1 MSQEAEER
9 KRVAIFRPEGAI
21 ERTRKAVEQAGFA
34 FFGFPVF
41 KLVARKEAL
50 QEIKNIFSASPSPSS
65 AEASAVDFVVF
76 TSANGVRFA
85 FEICES
91 GGLDLR
97 ELLSSAHIVAIGP
110 VTVQEL
116 KKRGLSADFVP
127 QEFSSRGL
135 VRLLASVSVK
145 GKKVLLLR
153 SSAGS
158 SSLRMQ
164 IEELG
169 ASVKDIAVYE
179 PVLREDTDA
188 KRDFERLLEFEPE
201 FAVFTSSLT
210 FKSFLKLSRA
220 FGVESD
226 VLSML
231 NAAKIVAIGEPTASA
246 VRNAGLEVSIIPEK
260 STIESILEAIKR
272 YVESRGKDENDG

>member
-50 QEIKNIFSASPSPSS
+50 PEIKNIFSASPSPV
-65 AEASAVDFVVF
+65 AKAVDFVVF

-91 GGLDLR
+91 EGLNLR
-97 ELLSSAHIVAIGP
+97 DLLSSAHIVAIGP
-110 VTVQEL
+110 ATVQEL

-135 VRLLASVSVK
+135 VRLLASVGVK

-179 PVLREDTDA
+179 PVLRGDADA
-188 KRDFERLLEFEPE
+188 KRDFERLIEFEPE

-210 FKSFLKLSRA
+210 FKSFLKLSRI
-220 FGVESD
+220 FGVESN

-246 VRNAGLEVSIIPEK
+246 VRDAGLEVSIIPEK

-272 YVESRGKDENDG
+272 YIESSRKDENDG

>member
-1 MSQEAEER
+1 MSQEAKER

-41 KLVARKEAL
+41 KLVAKKEAL
-50 QEIKNIFSASPSPSS
+50 QEIKNIFSASPSPV
-65 AEASAVDFVVF
+65 AKAVDFIVF

-91 GGLDLR
+91 EGGLDLR
-97 ELLSSAHIVAIGP
+97 DLLSSAHIVAIGP
-110 VTVQEL
+110 ATVQEL
-116 KKRGLSADFVP
+116 NKRGVSADFVP

-135 VRLLASVSVK
+135 VRLLTSVGVK

-169 ASVKDIAVYE
+169 ASVEDIAVYE
-179 PVLREDTDA
+179 PVLREDADA

-231 NAAKIVAIGEPTASA
+231 NAAKIVAIGEPTAST
-246 VRNAGLEVSIIPEK
+246 VRDAGLEVSIIPEK

-272 YVESRGKDENDG
+272 YIESSRKDGNDG

>member
-1 MSQEAEER
+1 MSQEAKER

-50 QEIKNIFSASPSPSS
+50 QEIKNIFSASPSPV
-65 AEASAVDFVVF
+65 AKAVDFVVF

-91 GGLDLR
+91 EGGLNLR

-110 VTVQEL
+110 ATVQEL

-135 VRLLASVSVK
+135 VRLLASVGVK

-169 ASVKDIAVYE
+169 ASVEDIAVYE
-179 PVLREDTDA
+179 PVLRGDADA
-188 KRDFERLLEFEPE
+188 KRDFERLIEFEPE

-246 VRNAGLEVSIIPEK
+246 VRDAGLEVSIIPEK

-272 YVESRGKDENDG
+272 YVESSRKDENER

>member
-1 MSQEAEER
+1 MSQEAKER
-9 KRVAIFRPEGAI
+9 KKVAIFRPEGAI

-41 KLVARKEAL
+41 KLVAKKEAL
-50 QEIKNIFSASPSPSS
+50 QEIKNIFSASPSPV
-65 AEASAVDFVVF
+65 AKAVDFVVF

-110 VTVQEL
+110 ATVQEL
-116 KKRGLSADFVP
+116 KKRGLSAFVP

-135 VRLLASVSVK
+135 VRLLASVGVK

-169 ASVKDIAVYE
+169 ASVRDIAVYE
-179 PVLREDTDA
+179 PVLRADADA
-188 KRDFERLLEFEPE
+188 KRDFERLIEFEPE

-220 FGVESD
+220 FGVESK

-260 STIESILEAIKR
+260 STIESILEAIKC
-272 YVESRGKDENDG
+272 YVESSRKDENER

>member
-1 MSQEAEER
+1 MSQEAKER
-9 KRVAIFRPEGAI
+9 KKVAIFRPEGAI

-41 KLVARKEAL
+41 KLVAKKEAL
-50 QEIKNIFSASPSPSS
+50 PEIKNIFSASPSPV
-65 AEASAVDFVVF
+65 AKAVDFVVF

-110 VTVQEL
+110 ATVQEL
-116 KKRGLSADFVP
+116 KKRGLSAFVP
-127 QEFSSRGL
+127 EEFSSRGI
-135 VRLLASVSVK
+135 VCLLASVGVK

-179 PVLREDTDA
+179 PVLRGDADA

-201 FAVFTSSLT
+201 FAVFTSSGT
-210 FKSFLKLSRA
+210 FKSFLRLSRA

-246 VRNAGLEVSIIPEK
+246 VRDAGLEVSIIPEK

-272 YVESRGKDENDG
+272 YVGSSRKDENDG

>member
-1 MSQEAEER
+1 MQVAEER

-50 QEIKNIFSASPSPSS
+50 QEIKNIFSASPSPV
-65 AEASAVDFVVF
+65 AKAVDFVVF

-91 GGLDLR
+91 EGLDLR
-97 ELLSSAHIVAIGP
+97 DLLSSAHIVAIGP
-110 VTVQEL
+110 ATVQEL
-116 KKRGLSADFVP
+116 RKRGLSAFVP

-135 VRLLASVSVK
+135 VRLLASVGVK

-179 PVLREDTDA
+179 PVLREDADA
-188 KRDFERLLEFEPE
+188 KRDFERLIEFEPE

-210 FKSFLKLSRA
+210 FRSFLKLSRI

-272 YVESRGKDENDG
+272 YIESSRKDENER

>member
-1 MSQEAEER
+1 MSQEANER

-50 QEIKNIFSASPSPSS
+50 PEIKNIFSASPSPV
-65 AEASAVDFVVF
+65 AKAVDFVVF

-91 GGLDLR
+91 EGGLNLR

-110 VTVQEL
+110 ATVQEL

-135 VRLLASVSVK
+135 VRLLASVGVK

-169 ASVKDIAVYE
+169 ASVEDIAVYE
-179 PVLREDTDA
+179 PVLREDADA
-188 KRDFERLLEFEPE
+188 KRDFERLIEFEPE
-201 FAVFTSSLT
+201 FAVFTSSGT

-220 FGVESD
+220 FGVESN

-246 VRNAGLEVSIIPEK
+246 VRDAGLEVSIIPEK

-272 YVESRGKDENDG
+272 YVESRGKDGNDG

>member
-1 MSQEAEER
+1 MSQEAKER

-50 QEIKNIFSASPSPSS
+50 QEIKNIFSASPSPV
-65 AEASAVDFVVF
+65 AKAVDFVVF

-91 GGLDLR
+91 EGLNLR
-97 ELLSSAHIVAIGP
+97 ELLSSAPIVAIGP
-110 VTVQEL
+110 ATVQEL
-116 KKRGLSADFVP
+116 KKRGLSAFVP

-135 VRLLASVSVK
+135 VRLLASVGVK

-169 ASVKDIAVYE
+169 ASVRDIAVYE
-179 PVLREDTDA
+179 PVLRGDADA
-188 KRDFERLLEFEPE
+188 KRDFERLIEFEPE

-220 FGVESD
+220 FGFESR

-246 VRNAGLEVSIIPEK
+246 VRDVGLEVSIIPEK

-272 YVESRGKDENDG
+272 YIESSRKDENDG

>member
-1 MSQEAEER
+1 MSQEAKER

-50 QEIKNIFSASPSPSS
+50 QEIKNIFSASPSPV
-65 AEASAVDFVVF
+65 AKAVDFVVF

-91 GGLDLR
+91 EEGLDLR
-97 ELLSSAHIVAIGP
+97 DLLSSAHIVTIGP
-110 VTVQEL
+110 ATVQEL

-135 VRLLASVSVK
+135 VRLLASVGVK

-179 PVLREDTDA
+179 PVLREDANA
-188 KRDFERLLEFEPE
+188 KRDFERLIEFEPE
-201 FAVFTSSLT
+201 FAVFTSSGT

-246 VRNAGLEVSIIPEK
+246 VRDAGLEVSIIPEK

-272 YVESRGKDENDG
+272 YVGSRGKEENGR

>member
-1 MSQEAEER
+1 MSQEAKER

-50 QEIKNIFSASPSPSS
+50 QEIKNIFSASPSPV
-65 AEASAVDFVVF
+65 AKAVDFVVF

-85 FEICES
+85 FEICDSEE
-91 GGLDLR
+91 GLDLR
-97 ELLSSAHIVAIGP
+97 DLLSSAHIVAIGP
-110 VTVQEL
+110 ATVQEL

-135 VRLLASVSVK
+135 VRLLASVGVK

-169 ASVKDIAVYE
+169 ASVEDIAVYE
-179 PVLREDTDA
+179 PVLREDADA
-188 KRDFERLLEFEPE
+188 KRDFERLIEFEPE

-220 FGVESD
+220 FGVESN

-246 VRNAGLEVSIIPEK
+246 VRDAGLEVSIIPEK

-272 YVESRGKDENDG
+272 YVGSSRKDENDG

>member
-1 MSQEAEER
+1 MQVAEER
-9 KRVAIFRPEGAI
+9 KKVAIFRPEGAI

-41 KLVARKEAL
+41 KLVAMEEAL
-50 QEIKNIFSASPSPSS
+50 PEIKNIFSASPSPV
-65 AEASAVDFVVF
+65 AKAVDFVVF

-97 ELLSSAHIVAIGP
+97 DLLSSAHIVAIGP
-110 VTVQEL
+110 ATVQEL

-135 VRLLASVSVK
+135 VRLLASIGVK

-179 PVLREDTDA
+179 PVLRGDADA
-188 KRDFERLLEFEPE
+188 KRDF
-201 FAVFTSSLT
+201 
-210 FKSFLKLSRA
+210 
-220 FGVESD
+220 
-226 VLSML
+226 
-231 NAAKIVAIGEPTASA
+231 
-246 VRNAGLEVSIIPEK
+246 
-260 STIESILEAIKR
+260 
-272 YVESRGKDENDG
+272 

>member
-1 MSQEAEER
+1 MQEAKER

-41 KLVARKEAL
+41 KLVAKKEAL
-50 QEIKNIFSASPSPSS
+50 QEIKNIFSASPSPV
-65 AEASAVDFVVF
+65 AKAVDFVVF

-91 GGLDLR
+91 EEGLDLR
-97 ELLSSAHIVAIGP
+97 DLLSSAHIVAIGP
-110 VTVQEL
+110 ATVQEL
-116 KKRGLSADFVP
+116 RKRGLSAFVP

-135 VRLLASVSVK
+135 VRLLASVGVK

-179 PVLREDTDA
+179 PVLREDADA
-188 KRDFERLLEFEPE
+188 KRDFERLIEFEPE
-201 FAVFTSSLT
+201 FAVFTSSGT

-220 FGVESD
+220 FGVESR

-246 VRNAGLEVSIIPEK
+246 VRDAGLEVSIIPEK

-272 YVESRGKDENDG
+272 YVGSRGKEENER

>member
-1 MSQEAEER
+1 MSQEAKER
-9 KRVAIFRPEGAI
+9 KKVAIFRPEGAI

-41 KLVARKEAL
+41 KLVAKKEAL
-50 QEIKNIFSASPSPSS
+50 PEIKNIFSASPSQ
-65 AEASAVDFVVF
+65 EVDFVVF

-91 GGLDLR
+91 EEGLDLR
-97 ELLSSAHIVAIGP
+97 DLLSSAHIVAIGP
-110 VTVQEL
+110 ATVQAL
-116 KKRGLSADFVP
+116 KKRGLSAFVP

-135 VRLLASVSVK
+135 VRLLASVGVK

-179 PVLREDTDA
+179 PVLREDADA
-188 KRDFERLLEFEPE
+188 KRDFERLIEFEPE
-201 FAVFTSSLT
+201 FAVFTSSGT
-210 FKSFLKLSRA
+210 FKSFLRLSRA

-246 VRNAGLEVSIIPEK
+246 VRDAGLEVSIIPEK

-272 YVESRGKDENDG
+272 YVESKGKDGNDG

>member
-1 MSQEAEER
+1 MSQEAKER

-50 QEIKNIFSASPSPSS
+50 QEIKNIFSASPSPV
-65 AEASAVDFVVF
+65 AKAVDFVVF

-110 VTVQEL
+110 ATMQEL

-135 VRLLASVSVK
+135 VRLLASVGVK

-164 IEELG
+164 LEELG

-179 PVLREDTDA
+179 PVLRKDADA
-188 KRDFERLLEFEPE
+188 KRDFERLIEFEPE

-260 STIESILEAIKR
+260 STIESILEVIKR
-272 YVESRGKDENDG
+272 YVEGRGKDKNDK